1 MRTYSVTRQW
11 RLHKTSQLRSF
22 EHPST
27 HYGEVSIEVMCGRN
41 LLSVHSPIVLS
52 LKLIRDHPFYTSATA
67 LLKLKITNSSPVR
80 LQYLPFGP
88 INIESID
95 SLNESGMRLE
105 IKEWHRCKCS
115 VVSIVEFH
123 KSDAG
128 SLPRRMKIDSS
139 PAILEITKPFLFRSL
154 RKLLAFFQ
162 LDDAAVPWA
171 LWFSEQTREPKPED
185 CELPEQNILAA
196 KPNTLGN
203 YATRMRGIPLY

>member
-1 MRTYSVTRQW
+1 MTAASNV
-11 RLHKTSQLRSF
+11 
-22 EHPST
+22 
-27 HYGEVSIEVMCGRN
+27 
-41 LLSVHSPIVLS
+41 
-52 LKLIRDHPFYTSATA
+52 SATKFRASIHTLRWGIYRSYVWAQPTFCAFADRIVVKAYPRSSIFFKCAA
-67 LLKLKITNSSPVR
+67 LLKLKITKSSPDS
-80 LQYLPFGP
+80 LHYLPFEP

-95 SLNESGMRLE
+95 SLNESRMRLE

-115 VVSIVEFH
+115 DVSVVEFH